1 MPSRPKLQRLI
12 TTLKALTTQELGA
25 RAEPLDF
32 VVRRVAMGQTV
43 TSLAEEV
50 ARAMGEPASRTWL
63 SWRFNHLA
71 PGAKTRI
78 ADARRQAARGPW
90 RAPRHRAE
98 QPWKGPA
105 VLRPAYQDQ
114 ASKALGRG
122 AGEHDNTGG
131 PRDTI
136 PASQ

>member
-1 MPSRPKLQRLI
+1 MPSRPKLQRLL
-12 TTLKALTTQELGA
+12 TALKALTTQELGA
-25 RAEPLDF
+25 LAEPLDF

-43 TSLAEEV
+43 TALAEEV

-90 RAPRHRAE
+90 RAPRNCAE
-98 QPWKGPA
+98 QPWKGPE
-105 VLRPAYQDQ
+105 VLRHTYQDQ

-122 AGEHDNTGG
+122 AGDHDNSGRS
-131 PRDTI
+131 RDDV
-136 PASQ
+136 PAPQ